1 MPVSILFVRRRSL
14 LTAVALLTLLLAVP
28 AFAQQT
34 APASEPPNE
43 TVDFFGFKFSQSER
57 FRLGGELVAGWSH
70 DGAQAALGFEKQ
82 GRIGMAILSVAGKVS
97 DRVRY
102 FVSVNPVSETNSRPA
117 CGERDFFFPN
127 DPGLF
132 AAIGPIVK
140 CDVEDGLKRVDT
152 YNTFSLDYITQQGI
166 LREGYI
172 DWGISDLVSLRGGR
186 FILPIGFAP
195 REVGASTAKD
205 MTRITRLNAEANFG
219 AMLAVSA
226 RRGDRS
232 WLDAGVMAVL
242 GDGNRE
248 KDYDWFYFVNTSLDT
263 NSAVTVVASARLSP
277 IRLIDARVA
286 YKKGY
291 TGSKVERLPSYWA
304 SKRND
309 DALVVSVKFSPTSWA
324 SVFGEYAKYK
334 WGPTLTSGELVGIPD
349 LDAID
354 KPGYFMGAMLEAPIG
369 GKVRVGGSV
378 VREELTRDDSLIQY
392 LELNNLYDV
401 VMGKKDRALVVRGFL
416 DVNRLVNVSFFW
428 MDVSSPYPWVSGSWP
443 VTGPMAF
450 TGREPDRFGVSI
462 TVRTP

>member
-1 MPVSILFVRRRSL
+1 MPASNPFVQPRSL
-14 LTAVALLTLLLAVP
+14 RTAIALLTFLVATP
-28 AFAQQT
+28 AFAQET
-34 APASEPPNE
+34 APPSDPPSEV
-43 TVDFFGFKFSQSER
+43 VDFFGFKFSQSER
-57 FRLGGELVAGWSH
+57 LKFGGELVAGWSH

-82 GRIGMAILSVAGKVS
+82 GRVGMAILSVAGKVS
-97 DRVRY
+97 DHVRY

-117 CGERDFFFPN
+117 CGEKDFFFPN
-127 DPGLF
+127 DSNLF

-172 DWGISDLVSLRGGR
+172 DWGISDAVSLRGGR

-195 REVGASTAKD
+195 REVGAATAKD

-219 AMLAVSA
+219 AMLAVTA

-232 WLDAGVMAVL
+232 LFDAGIMAVL

-263 NSAVTVVASARLSP
+263 NSAVTLVASARLTP
-277 IRLIDARVA
+277 IRMIDVRAA

-309 DALVVSVKFSPTSWA
+309 DALVVSVKLSPASWA

-334 WGPTLTSGELVGIPD
+334 WGPTVTSGELVGVPD
-349 LDAID
+349 LEAID
-354 KPGYFMGAMLEAPIG
+354 KPGYFMGAMLDAPVTGTI
-369 GKVRVGGSV
+369 RVGGSV

-392 LELNNLYDV
+392 LDLHDLYGV
-401 VMGKKDRALVVRGFL
+401 TMGKKDRALVVRGFV
-416 DVNRLVNVSFFW
+416 DVNRLVNISFFW
-428 MDVSSPYPWVSGSWP
+428 MDVSNPFPWVSGSWP
-443 VTGPMAF
+443 VTGPVAL
-450 TGREPDRFGVSI
+450 TGREPDRIGVSV